1 VKAAAAVRAAWS
13 GLAGRPLQAIVTG
26 LVVLASTAASALA
39 LGLIVETNAP
49 FDHAF
54 ARDHGAEAA
63 ITVDSRRASPVDLA
77 ATRRLP
83 GVTAVA
89 GPFPMTEVTAHIR
102 LPGAAGALVQ
112 QLVLTGRPGPT
123 GPVDDL
129 SLDSGRWARTT
140 GEVVWARQRNSLP
153 VGLGQ
158 QIAVAGMPGP
168 LTVVGIATSVTG
180 TAQAWVVPAEISR
193 LHGPGVAQM
202 LYRFTRAGS
211 AAQVAADV
219 AAVRGALPS
228 GSLLGSAQSYLTAR
242 QQAATQL
249 APYVPFIVAFGVIAL
264 ALSVLIV
271 VNVVSGAVVG
281 GIRRIGVLK
290 SIGFTPGQIVAAY
303 VLQAAI
309 PALAGCAAGAVC
321 GDMLSVPLLNI
332 NAAVYG
338 TGLLLMPVWVLV
350 LVPLA
355 MLALTCAAAVAP
367 AARAGRMSTVH
378 AIATGR
384 APRPS
389 RGYLAHRLLG
399 RLQWLPRPLTIGLA
413 APFARPARTVVTLA
427 AIAFGAVAVTF
438 GTGLGT
444 SASRAAAEAS
454 LARSEPVQ
462 VSPPEGSLTAGQ
474 QRAITAALDRQPGT
488 AHYVAETD
496 DQLSGPGQPTPVT
509 VTAYAGAPRWI
520 GWTLITGR
528 WYTGNGQADV
538 NTAFLTDTGTA
549 VGGTYTLTSGGR
561 QTTVRIAGEVFDPHG
576 NTADAFMSAA
586 TLAAAVPGLAPDQY
600 DVGIRPGTTA
610 QSYANALSAALGP
623 SYDITTST
631 SSPSLK
637 AVVLLAIVL
646 TILLI
651 AVAGLGVLNTV
662 VLQIRD
668 RAHDLGVF
676 KAIGMTPAQTLAM
689 VICSVCG
696 IGILAGL
703 IATPA
708 GVALHQYVVPVMG
721 HAGQTNIPATL
732 LSVYPPA
739 ELALLALSGLLIAA
753 VAALG
758 PAGWASRVRT
768 ATALRAE

>member
-1 VKAAAAVRAAWS
+1 
-13 GLAGRPLQAIVTG
+13 
-26 LVVLASTAASALA
+26 
-39 LGLIVETNAP
+39 
-49 FDHAF
+49 
-54 ARDHGAEAA
+54 
-63 ITVDSRRASPVDLA
+63 
-77 ATRRLP
+77 
-83 GVTAVA
+83 
-89 GPFPMTEVTAHIR
+89 
-102 LPGAAGALVQ
+102 
-112 QLVLTGRPGPT
+112 
-123 GPVDDL
+123 
-129 SLDSGRWARTT
+129 
-140 GEVVWARQRNSLP
+140 
-153 VGLGQ
+153 
-158 QIAVAGMPGP
+158 
-168 LTVVGIATSVTG
+168 
-180 TAQAWVVPAEISR
+180 
-193 LHGPGVAQM
+193 
-202 LYRFTRAGS
+202 
-211 AAQVAADV
+211 
-219 AAVRGALPS
+219 
-228 GSLLGSAQSYLTAR
+228 
-242 QQAATQL
+242 
-249 APYVPFIVAFGVIAL
+249 
-264 ALSVLIV
+264 
-271 VNVVSGAVVG
+271 
-281 GIRRIGVLK
+281 
-290 SIGFTPGQIVAAY
+290 
-303 VLQAAI
+303 
-309 PALAGCAAGAVC
+309 
-321 GDMLSVPLLNI
+321 
-332 NAAVYG
+332 
-338 TGLLLMPVWVLV
+338 
-350 LVPLA
+350 
-355 MLALTCAAAVAP
+355 
-367 AARAGRMSTVH
+367 
-378 AIATGR
+378 
-384 APRPS
+384 
-389 RGYLAHRLLG
+389 
-399 RLQWLPRPLTIGLA
+399 
-413 APFARPARTVVTLA
+413 
-427 AIAFGAVAVTF
+427 
-438 GTGLGT
+438 
-444 SASRAAAEAS
+444 
-454 LARSEPVQ
+454 VQ

-561 QTTVRIAGEVFDPHG
+561 QTAVRIAGEVFDPHG

-586 TLAAAVPGLAPDQY
+586 TLAAALPGLAPDQY

-637 AVVLLAIVL
+637 AVVLLTIVL

-651 AVAGLGVLNTV
+651 VVAGLGVLNTV

-721 HAGQTNIPATL
+721 HAGQTNIPAAL